1 MHQILSFIR
10 NHRGPWLYMFWRR
23 FYIWD
28 KSILCW
34 ASSQFQIQYKDKS
47 GLHFSIAVNIRTIS
61 IFSICLWKQQN
72 WQFNSG
78 TQNVTKIRTTKPKS
92 LQKVF
97 THTNAKNATANGW
110 TYWQARQLDG
120 WYLCFV
126 QLICHLPGWKWSCT
140 VAYID
145 SQIWGYFW
153 ARLSD
158 WYIQGVPKKCT
169 NRTKS

>member
-110 TYWQARQLDG
+110 AYWQARQLDG
-120 WYLCFV
+120 WYFCFV
-126 QLICHLPGWKWSCT
+126 QLMTDVSFARAEMILHSCI
-140 VAYID
+140 YWQPDMGLFLSEIK
-145 SQIWGYFW
+145 
-153 ARLSD
+153 RL
-158 WYIQGVPKKCT
+158 IHTGCPKKMYQ
-169 NRTKS
+169 

>member
-1 MHQILSFIR
+1 MHQILSFIK
-10 NHRGPWLYMFWRR
+10 NHRGPWPYVFKTLSFMKFCVGP
-23 FYIWD
+23 
-28 KSILCW
+28 L
-34 ASSQFQIQYKDKS
+34 ASLKYNIDKS

-78 TQNVTKIRTTKPKS
+78 TQNATKIRTTKPKS

-97 THTNAKNATANGW
+97 PHPNVKKATANGW

-126 QLICHLPGWKWSCT
+126 QLMCHLPGWKWSCT

-145 SQIWGYFW
+145 NQIWGYFW

-158 WYIQGVPKKCT
+158 W
-169 NRTKS
+169 